1 MLAER
6 TLEARFR
13 GSRNQRI
20 INVPQSLREGKAVLE
35 RSEITE
41 ERVMLLATN
50 ASAIR
55 AEQGQEV

>member
-1 MLAER
+1 MADR
-6 TLEARFR
+6 CVVFYH
-13 GSRNQRI
+13 GGVQ
-20 INVPQSLREGKAVLE
+20 AVLE